1 MEFIFIEIMKRQNA
15 QTLGE
20 AIKVF
25 LSEQKGFNRKLMEN
39 RVVSSWNEIM
49 GSTVASYTSN
59 VEIRRQ
65 KLYVTLTSSVLR
77 HSLSLSKDDIIRK
90 INQAMGDEVIND
102 VVFR

>member
-1 MEFIFIEIMKRQNA
+1 MKRQNA
-15 QTLGE
+15 QTLGD
-20 AIKVF
+20 AIRVF
-25 LSEQKGFNRKLMEN
+25 LAEKKSFNHKLMEN
-39 RVVSSWNEIM
+39 RVVNSWNEIM

-77 HSLSLSKDDIIRK
+77 HSLSLSKDEIISK
-90 INQAMGDEVIND
+90 INRVMGDEVVAD

>member
-1 MEFIFIEIMKRQNA
+1 MKRQNA

-25 LSEQKGFNRKLMEN
+25 LAEKKAFNRKLLEN
-39 RVVSSWNEIM
+39 RVVSSWGEIM
-49 GSTVASYTSN
+49 GPTVASYTSN

-77 HSLSLSKDDIIRK
+77 HSLSMSKDEIVKK
-90 INQAMGDEVIND
+90 INRALGDDVVTE